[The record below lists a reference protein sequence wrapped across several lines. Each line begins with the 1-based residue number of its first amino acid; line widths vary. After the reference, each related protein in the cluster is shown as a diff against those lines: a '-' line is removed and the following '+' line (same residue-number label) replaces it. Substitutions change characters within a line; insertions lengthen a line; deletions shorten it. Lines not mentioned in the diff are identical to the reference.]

1 MEPGDF
7 DFERD
12 NFPQLLENDMW
23 ELARSYAR
31 DYLSL
36 VNDKQGGVDFLKSE
50 KLELLKSDAY
60 TFHVSQVEVWAV
72 TLSTL
77 KEEERVVSRYIE
89 SFDRGRNIESFLS
102 FVPLLKS
109 YVDGFA
115 AQLKIE
121 GLTRLIE
128 LEERPHTP
136 TAKPGNKGKEKAP
149 AELPTLESIYDGDL
163 MELWQ
168 NISGMDNPLVSAKG
182 DYIPKSKKRVSEVS
196 ALAQALIV
204 LGKTKGHS
212 FDDVCRAL
220 FVFWK
225 EDAPKRIRPGGY
237 AFDDAL
243 SYFTKMIK

>member
-77 KEEERVVSRYIE
+77 KEDERVVSRYIE

-136 TAKPGNKGKEKAP
+136 TAKPGSAERPTQAQVALFYKTLQGKNFYPQLMEGGTTKSACKEIALRHSFSSWKNFYNQHRKQPMLDFSQMVDELSVSIVEQLVSEMGEQYKGK
-149 AELPTLESIYDGDL
+149 
-163 MELWQ
+163 
-168 NISGMDNPLVSAKG
+168 
-182 DYIPKSKKRVSEVS
+182 
-196 ALAQALIV
+196 V
-204 LGKTKGHS
+204 L
-212 FDDVCRAL
+212 
-220 FVFWK
+220 
-225 EDAPKRIRPGGY
+225 
-237 AFDDAL
+237 DAL
-243 SYFTKMIK
+243 RIHLCRK